1 MPAGAQGINS
11 FATQQEGN
19 QNVMSLTLVIGNKNY
34 SSWSMRP
41 WVLLKQFGL
50 PFEEIML
57 KFESREWSDQIARV
71 APSRKVPT
79 LWDGQVGTSE
89 SIVVWDTIAII
100 EYIAERFPQLDIWP
114 KNIAARAMARAVAA
128 EMHAGFQAL
137 RSSMPMNIRSQH
149 PGKGMKPGVAED
161 IARIEAIWRAAREQF
176 GGRTNAPFLF
186 GAFCAADAMFAPVV
200 MRFATYAP
208 SISVAS
214 AQYCEAMKA
223 AAGVAAWNAEAL
235 AETEFVGFDEP
246 YAKSATSATSATQ
259 SIPATPPT

>member
-1 MPAGAQGINS
+1 MAAGAQGINI
-11 FATQQEGN
+11 FATQQEDN
-19 QNVMSLTLVIGNKNY
+19 QYTMSLRLVIGNKNY

-50 PFEEIML
+50 PFEEVML

-79 LWDGQVGTSE
+79 LWDGPVGGSE

-100 EYIAERFPQLDIWP
+100 EYIAERFPQHTIWP
-114 KNIAARAMARAVAA
+114 KNVAARAMARAVSA

-137 RSSMPMNIRSQH
+137 RSNMPMNIRSQH
-149 PGKGMKPGVAED
+149 PGKGMMPGVTGD
-161 IARIEAIWRAAREQF
+161 IARIEAIWLAARQRF
-176 GGRTNAPFLF
+176 GGHTNAPFLF
-186 GAFCAADAMFAPVV
+186 GEFCAADAMFAPVV

-208 SISVAS
+208 PISAAS

-223 AAGVAAWNAEAL
+223 ATGIAAWNAEAV

-246 YAKSATSATSATQ
+246 YATEAISATPAT
-259 SIPATPPT
+259 PATPPQ

>member
-1 MPAGAQGINS
+1 
-11 FATQQEGN
+11 
-19 QNVMSLTLVIGNKNY
+19 MSLTLVIGNKNY

-41 WVLLKQFGL
+41 WVLLKQFGI
-50 PFEEIML
+50 PFTEIML
-57 KFESREWSDQIARV
+57 KFESREWSDKIALV

-79 LWDGQVGTSE
+79 LWHGPVGASE

-100 EYIAERFPQLDIWP
+100 EYIAECFPHLDIWP
-114 KNIAARAMARAVAA
+114 ENIAARAMARAVSA

-149 PGKGMKPGVAED
+149 PGKGMKPGVTED
-161 IARIEAIWRAAREQF
+161 IARIEAIWATAREQF
-176 GGRTNAPFLF
+176 GVHTNAPFLF
-186 GAFCAADAMFAPVV
+186 GEFCAADAMFAPVV

-208 SISVAS
+208 LISVAS

-246 YAKSATSATSATQ
+246 YATAATAATAATQ
-259 SIPATPPT
+259 PTSPTPPQ